1 MAGTEMDKR
10 SWQRLLVALKLTR
23 QRLSEKKLTHWLD
36 QLDDA
41 IYQGQLRMDMEGL
54 EEIRP
59 IMKAMIGYD
68 PLERDTRLKG
78 EKPPGLTR
86 SETRETPLLQDLKRR
101 IYVKAKTEP
110 SWRFWGLYVHVCKME
125 TLHAAYRLAKANN
138 GAPGLDGVT
147 FEAIEEKGVE
157 HFLETLRSELVSRTY
172 RPGRLRKVEIPKDGD
187 SKKRRVLSI
196 PSIRDRVVQGALKA
210 ILEPIFEAD
219 FQPGSFGYRPKKTA
233 HEAVQRVSEA
243 IILGKTYVI
252 DLDLRAY
259 FDTVRHHVVLK
270 KVAQRVKDDD
280 VMHLLRLMMKASGK
294 RGVPQ
299 GGVISPLLSNLY
311 LNEVDTMLERAKEV
325 TRTGKWTAIEYARY
339 ADDLVILVDPH
350 PRHRWL
356 RRVVEKRLR
365 EELAKLFVEVNE
377 DKTRVVDLAKRESFG
392 FLGFTFRRI
401 RTLRGKWMA
410 LRMPQGKKRTALLRK
425 LKVHFRR
432 FQSQPTKRLIAT
444 INPILRGWVNYFRVG
459 HSSRCFS
466 FVRQWVERKV
476 RRHLARACKRGGFG
490 WKRWSNRWFYE
501 ELGLYCDYRIR
512 RYTSAMKAAPA

>member
-233 HEAVQRVSEA
+233 HEAVQRV
-243 IILGKTYVI
+243 
-252 DLDLRAY
+252 
-259 FDTVRHHVVLK
+259 
-270 KVAQRVKDDD
+270 
-280 VMHLLRLMMKASGK
+280 
-294 RGVPQ
+294 
-299 GGVISPLLSNLY
+299 
-311 LNEVDTMLERAKEV
+311 
-325 TRTGKWTAIEYARY
+325 
-339 ADDLVILVDPH
+339 
-350 PRHRWL
+350 
-356 RRVVEKRLR
+356 
-365 EELAKLFVEVNE
+365 
-377 DKTRVVDLAKRESFG
+377 
-392 FLGFTFRRI
+392 
-401 RTLRGKWMA
+401 
-410 LRMPQGKKRTALLRK
+410 
-425 LKVHFRR
+425 
-432 FQSQPTKRLIAT
+432 
-444 INPILRGWVNYFRVG
+444 
-459 HSSRCFS
+459 
-466 FVRQWVERKV
+466 
-476 RRHLARACKRGGFG
+476 
-490 WKRWSNRWFYE
+490 
-501 ELGLYCDYRIR
+501 
-512 RYTSAMKAAPA
+512 